1 MQHPTQIVNREG
13 GCEDARRVSA
23 SATCCP
29 SRRTH
34 LDLFS
39 GIGGFALAAQAAG
52 FQTIG
57 FSEIEPYSCAVL
69 KQHWPEIKNYGD
81 IRNIRNVPAD
91 LVTGGFPCQPFS
103 VAGKRGGTSD
113 DRALWPEM
121 RRVIAESKPTVVL
134 GENVSG
140 IVSMELDS
148 VLDDL
153 EHLGY
158 SAWPIVVPACA
169 VDARHRRDRVW
180 ILGYAN
186 GVRSRRAENGQGHHA
201 GNNGDTKRS
210 HELCEPARPSGAW
223 KENVADA
230 ASSESWQP
238 AKWEG
243 RESAGGGSPDSGR
256 LEDSRR
262 ETLADTD
269 GASRKG
275 NERTERSETERA
287 EHQQPHR
294 WLAESGFCRVADG
307 IPNRTHRL
315 RGLGNAIVPQV
326 AETILKQIARVMDND
341 KSSNPAGR
349 KQKDESKSAD

>member
-1 MQHPTQIVNREG
+1 MTTKSKPTTEPKRHSPFCPVI
-13 GCEDARRVSA
+13 
-23 SATCCP
+23 CCP

-39 GIGGFALAAQAAG
+39 GIGGFALAAQAVG

-57 FSEIEPYSCAVL
+57 FSEIEAYSCAVL
-69 KQHWPEIKNYGD
+69 KKHWPEITNYGD

-103 VAGKRGGTSD
+103 AAGKRGGTND

-140 IVSMELDS
+140 IISMELDS

-186 GVRSRRAENGQGHHA
+186 SGRSRRAENGQGYHA
-201 GNNGDTKRS
+201 GNNGDTKRPD
-210 HELCEPARPSGAW
+210 ELCEPARPSGAW
-223 KENVADA
+223 KENVAD
-230 ASSESWQP
+230 
-238 AKWEG
+238 
-243 RESAGGGSPDSGR
+243 
-256 LEDSRR
+256 
-262 ETLADTD
+262 TN

-307 IPNRTHRL
+307 IPHWTHRL

-326 AETILKQIARVMDND
+326 AETILKQIARVMDNTGIFHQN
-341 KSSNPAGR
+341 KTSQFF
-349 KQKDESKSAD
+349 K

>member
-1 MQHPTQIVNREG
+1 MTELNLTPAKRNCDGQPSL
-13 GCEDARRVSA
+13 AP
-23 SATCCP
+23 ATCYA
-29 SRRTH
+29 SRLKH

-103 VAGKRGGTSD
+103 VAGKRGGKSD

-121 RRVIAESKPTVVL
+121 RRIIAESKPTIVL

-158 SAWPIVVPACA
+158 AAWPLIIPACA

-180 ILGYAN
+180 ILGYADS
-186 GVRSRRAENGQGHHA
+186 VRSRRDENRQSHHE
-201 GNNGDTKRS
+201 GNNGDSKRQN
-210 HELCEPARPSGAW
+210 ELCEPARPSGAR
-223 KENVADA
+223 KENVADTH
-230 ASSESWQP
+230 
-238 AKWEG
+238 
-243 RESAGGGSPDSGR
+243 SAP
-256 LEDSRR
+256 
-262 ETLADTD
+262 
-269 GASRKG
+269 RKG

-294 WLAESGFCRVADG
+294 WLSESGFCRVADG
-307 IPNRTHRL
+307 IPNRSHRL

-326 AETILKQIARVMDND
+326 AETILKGIMRVRHNE
-341 KSSNPAGR
+341 KS
-349 KQKDESKSAD
+349 